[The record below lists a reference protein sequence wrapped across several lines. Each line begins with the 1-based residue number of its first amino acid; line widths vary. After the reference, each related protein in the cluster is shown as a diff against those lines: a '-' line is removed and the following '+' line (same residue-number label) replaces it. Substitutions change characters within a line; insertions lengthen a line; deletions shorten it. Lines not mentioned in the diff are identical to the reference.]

1 MDTPMIS
8 VIIPAYNSSAT
19 ISRAIDS
26 ALGQTYKN
34 YEIVV
39 IDDGSTDCLSE
50 ALSGYPVRLFAQSN
64 MGAAAARNHGSRV
77 ANGEFL
83 AFLDADDFWH
93 PDKLRQQVFAMGVYP
108 SAKYC
113 VTEWVAADGINSKI
127 LSEWDKG
134 CHQAELEVVD
144 FPRVFRNPYFGTPGV
159 FMPKDN
165 FDACGGFNENLTT
178 AEDVDLWLR
187 AAYGG
192 VVVKCCQVLF
202 YVVGSGNSLSAKFID
217 RTYADNVDVI
227 DGFCRS
233 YPDFPDSYPAAV
245 AEARAKVY
253 CDWGSAALSRG
264 DFSLA
269 REKLLLSLRAKLG
282 FRSSYL
288 LTKSLL
294 SIN

>member
-1 MDTPMIS
+1 MDNPTVS

-19 ISRAIDS
+19 ICRAIDS
-26 ALGQTYKN
+26 ALGQSYKN

-39 IDDGSTDCLSE
+39 IDDGSTDRLSE
-50 ALSGYPVRLFAQSN
+50 VLAGYPVRLFAQSN
-64 MGAAAARNHGSRV
+64 MGASAARNHGSRV

-93 PDKLRQQVFAMGVYP
+93 PDKLRQQVQAMRAHP

-113 VTEWVAADGINSKI
+113 VTEWVAVNGIT
-127 LSEWDKG
+127 SEVLHELERPS
-134 CHQAELEVVD
+134 CQAELEILD

-159 FMPKDN
+159 FMPKHN
-165 FDACGGFNENLTT
+165 FDACGGFNEHLTT
-178 AEDVDLWLR
+178 AEDVDMWLR

-202 YVVGSGNSLSAKFID
+202 YVVGSGDSLSTKFID
-217 RTYADNVDVI
+217 RTYSDNVDVI
-227 DGFCRS
+227 DQFCRS
-233 YPDFPDSYPAAV
+233 HPGFQKSYPAAV
-245 AEARAKVY
+245 AAARARVY

-269 REKLLLSLRAKLG
+269 REKLLLSLKAKLG
-282 FRSSYL
+282 LRSSYL
-288 LTKSLL
+288 LSKSLL